1 MFLQSTGGFGNQLFQ
16 WAYAHHILENQ
27 PNTKVT
33 VFSDKYHSSNRQNLL
48 ELIQSECSHGI
59 RLKHKDCLGNIY
71 RIVDKYLGKKFFA
84 GKDWASRIGIGTT
97 ENTIDI
103 PRNIWLYRGYFQ
115 RPNLY
120 WESIQACAAEL
131 DSLLQ
136 KFVPGNLENQE
147 FQVIQIRRT
156 DYLQNV
162 SKYGVLSREYY
173 ESVLDPTLNLIIVGD
188 EIELPKHFQDLGKN
202 QKYFGPNSLDELQ
215 TIALILE
222 SKLFIMANSTFS
234 WWAAL
239 LAVKKNIKTI
249 MPSPWHPNMQGL
261 EFQITSPNF
270 STKGSIFE
278 TLPN

>member
-27 PNTKVT
+27 PNTKLT

-59 RLKHKDCLGNIY
+59 RLKHNDYLGNIY
-71 RIVDKYLGKKFFA
+71 RIVDKYLGKKSFA

-97 ENTIDI
+97 ENTIGI

-115 RPNLY
+115 RPNFY
-120 WESIQACAAEL
+120 WEAIQACAAEL

-136 KFVPGNLENQE
+136 KVARGNLENQE

-239 LAVKKNIKTI
+239 LAVKRNIKTI

-278 TLPN
+278 TLSN